1 MRLFNAPIFFGF
13 LSMGDRSVTFKGAE
27 KRPKNWVE
35 IHRISFIEGL
45 RKICKNDQRFLERKL
60 KWDFDRYPNPKF
72 KWANLIHIDTTK
84 VHNKIWNVTCSRGLA
99 GKRAVK
105 RQTQEKRISGG
116 SAFNGIWP
124 GDGEVE
130 PGYYSC
136 LELDYPKCKH
146 NKKDP
151 ESSLCVYHGTPK
163 AGPGRT
169 CGISGTADTHE
180 FHFERRTKK
189 CVEERIFWRLSMMIL
204 ESISRAAPSIFHC
217 ANGQEP
223 VSNV

>member
-1 MRLFNAPIFFGF
+1 
-13 LSMGDRSVTFKGAE
+13 MGDRSVTFKGAE

-116 SAFNGIWP
+116 RRDS
-124 GDGEVE
+124 D
-130 PGYYSC
+130 S
-136 LELDYPKCKH
+136 
-146 NKKDP
+146 
-151 ESSLCVYHGTPK
+151 ESSPPSRYAFYTVGASLPLVY
-163 AGPGRT
+163 
-169 CGISGTADTHE
+169 
-180 FHFERRTKK
+180 
-189 CVEERIFWRLSMMIL
+189 L
-204 ESISRAAPSIFHC
+204 
-217 ANGQEP
+217 
-223 VSNV
+223 